1 MIAIQ
6 LNERVKRPEATVFVP
21 YSPDHLSY
29 INTNNPDIEAM
40 RRGGGLQDMV
50 DGQASIG
57 EAVTVLTHGK
67 PTAIFG
73 IVPIWDG
80 LAEIWLIPDESLRI
94 YPLFMTKA
102 ARTFID
108 ICMISKC
115 LHRLQIT
122 VRCDHRQAVGWA
134 RTIGF
139 TQEGT
144 LSKYGP
150 DQSDFFMMS
159 MTR

>member
-29 INTNNPDIEAM
+29 IKTNNPDIDAI
-40 RRGGGLQDMV
+40 RRTGGLQEMV

-57 EAVTVLTHGK
+57 EAITVLTHGK
-67 PTAIFG
+67 PIAIFG
-73 IVPIWDG
+73 IVQIWDG
-80 LAEIWLIPDESLRI
+80 LAEVWLIPDEALRV
-94 YPLFMTKA
+94 YPVFMTKA
-102 ARTFID
+102 ARSFID
-108 ICMISKC
+108 ICMISGR
-115 LHRLQIT
+115 LHRVQIT

-134 RTIGF
+134 KTIGF
-139 TQEGT
+139 TREGT